1 MVASA
6 RLFEIVLDLPYSTA
20 LIFGTFATLAY
31 VFLGGFLAVSWT
43 DTIQG
48 GHDVPGAYHRT
59 GRRYDRPRRILGNRR
74 AS

>member
-43 DTIQG
+43 DTIQAAAA
-48 GHDVPGAYHRT
+48 VP
-59 GRRYDRPRRILGNRR
+59 
-74 AS
+74 